1 MSGKLWCVFFVLEM
15 AFLFPQG
22 ALSLE
27 FQQPGGQSYS
37 QLIEHPH
44 HFLPADINIISG
56 VEIPEE
62 LSEKEEE
69 ETEVRENIKN
79 DFSSLW
85 LLNSGRNG
93 SDYVLLRLSLFSKSH
108 VFTSFSS
115 LYLLYCCLKTCHVV

>member
-1 MSGKLWCVFFVLEM
+1 MSGKLWCVFFVLEV
-15 AFLFPQG
+15 AFLFPQST
-22 ALSLE
+22 LSHE
-27 FQQPGGQSYS
+27 FQQTGGQSYP
-37 QLIEHPH
+37 QLIEHHH
-44 HFLPADINIISG
+44 HFSPGDINFISG

-69 ETEVRENIKN
+69 EKEVRENIKN

-85 LLNSGRNG
+85 LNSSRND
-93 SDYVLLRLSLFSKSH
+93 SDYVLLRLSLFSESH